1 MKAAHCIILTQ
12 IIYTIEQAVDALKQ
26 ENSKDIV
33 KVKEE
38 IAKQRTELT
47 ELLDFKPIQN
57 IVE

>member
-12 IIYTIEQAVDALKQ
+12 IMYSIEQAVEALKQ

-38 IAKQRTELT
+38 IAKQRTDLT